1 MSPLLSLAKAVPFWS
16 GSQLK
21 FTLPYL
27 LNFLL
32 TKTQI
37 KKKKQT
43 NIAIGKLQCL
53 VEEGWHLATLFF
65 LKRLGVACLRRPLL
79 QCKQYC
85 LMHCHPL
92 LFVQCLESP
101 VGKRKRS
108 MTVSTSQD
116 PSFSGLNQVWTVS
129 YSNLNPKF
137 MCFIF
142 CFVFVLFFLIWRM

>member
-1 MSPLLSLAKAVPFWS
+1 MTQKKDGKIQFFW
-16 GSQLK
+16 K
-21 FTLPYL
+21 V
-27 LNFLL
+27 
-32 TKTQI
+32 
-37 KKKKQT
+37 
-43 NIAIGKLQCL
+43 QCL

-65 LKRLGVACLRRPLL
+65 LERLGVACLRRPML
-79 QCKQYC
+79 QCKQDC

-142 CFVFVLFFLIWRM
+142 CFGSLFFVWFIFCFLFCFSGECRPCKSTSYVGIIQTYLANM

>member
-1 MSPLLSLAKAVPFWS
+1 MSPLLSLVKAVPFWS

-21 FTLPYL
+21 ITLSHRS
-27 LNFLL
+27 NFLL
-32 TKTQI
+32 G
-37 KKKKQT
+37 KKKKITTTIKNQ
-43 NIAIGKLQCL
+43 NIAQKKLKKDGKIEFFCKVQCL

-65 LKRLGVACLRRPLL
+65 LERLGVACLRRPML
-79 QCKQYC
+79 QCKQDC

-116 PSFSGLNQVWTVS
+116 PSFSGLNQV
-129 YSNLNPKF
+129 
-137 MCFIF
+137 
-142 CFVFVLFFLIWRM
+142 